1 MFELCKVDNRTAT
14 LHLAEIFFK
23 AEYAVAVKIA
33 DAVVS
38 EGFFSPVV
46 FAVDMKIQG

>member
-1 MFELCKVDNRTAT
+1 MFELCKIDNCAAT
-14 LHLAEIFFK
+14 LHLAEVFFK
-23 AEYAVAVKIA
+23 AEDAAAVEIA

>member
-1 MFELCKVDNRTAT
+1 MFELCKIDDRTAT
-14 LHLAEIFFK
+14 LHLAEVFFK
-23 AEYAVAVKIA
+23 AEDAAAVEVA

-38 EGFFSPVV
+38 EGFFSSVV